1 MLRTSSRRLATFIAL
16 YGGGILLASLYP
28 LSGWITLT
36 SPVFDFLVAP
46 WPRYITRT
54 DLATNLFIYTPLGY
68 ACAIG
73 LASTSLRS
81 HAVISGVLAAAAL
94 SLGCETLQ
102 QFLPR
107 RNASNLDLLVNSLGA
122 LIGALLAIH
131 HHRWLRA
138 MRAMQRWRG
147 RWFKEGALT
156 SSGLGLLLAWLLAQF
171 ALVPIS
177 GLGWLHLY
185 LRPIDVSLNNL
196 AGLNSSWFWAVFLEM
211 VAVGAFSACLLRPG
225 RYVAGLVLLV
235 FAGFFMKL
243 LSAAIL
249 LKLSVLGGV
258 LSLETLAAFFLAF
271 WLLLLPGISRHRHS
285 VAGISISLVL
295 LTRLAQGQGVLP
307 DIPLLNIV
315 GLAKHLGALW
325 PLPALAVLAWQFIQ
339 RRQRLKSSIA
349 PT

>member
-1 MLRTSSRRLATFIAL
+1 L
-16 YGGGILLASLYP
+16 
-28 LSGWITLT
+28 
-36 SPVFDFLVAP
+36 PVFDFLVAP

-68 ACAIG
+68 ACAMWF
-73 LASTSLRS
+73 ASTRLRAS
-81 HAVISGVLAAAAL
+81 AIVLGVLAATSL

-102 QFLPR
+102 QFMPR
-107 RNASNLDLLVNSLGA
+107 RNASNLDLLVNALGA
-122 LIGALLAIH
+122 LVGALLAIH

-147 RWFKEGALT
+147 RWFKGDTLT
-156 SSGLGLLLAWLLAQF
+156 SLGLVLLLVWLLAQF

-196 AGLNSSWFWAVFLEM
+196 AGLNSSWFLAVFLEI
-211 VAVGAFSACLLRPG
+211 VAIGAFSACLLRPG
-225 RYVAGLVLLV
+225 RYVAGLVLLI

-243 LSAAIL
+243 LAAAIL

-271 WLLLLPGISRHRHS
+271 WLLLLPGISRHRLG
-285 VAGISISLVL
+285 VASLSISLLL
-295 LTRLAQGQGVLP
+295 LTRLAQGQGLLP
-307 DIPLLNIV
+307 DIPFLNIV
-315 GLAKHLGALW
+315 GLAKHLGAFW
-325 PLPALAVLAWQFIQ
+325 PLPALGVLAVQFIQ
-339 RRQRLKSSIA
+339 RRQRLKSSTA